1 MPFNVELPNGQVIE
15 GIPDG
20 TTKEEIRL
28 KAINAGIAQES
39 DFPQLASNEP
49 GSQITGPSLQVTDD
63 LPVQNNQSQPQA
75 AQRSVV
81 QQPTNEQ
88 PQEGIGER
96 FLIGAGSGLTAAGE
110 GLEQIGREAT
120 IATRRQQLKQ
130 LKKSGR
136 LSPEQLSVFENE
148 IISAQ
153 KELEEFNQEVAER
166 REFFNNTPV
175 GQTTASKVGE
185 FVGEAAPTLL
195 VPGAVK
201 GTLIKKG
208 IAGAATGGAVGGSQ
222 FVEEDQSRAGNAAVG
237 ATIGAAIP
245 AAIKP
250 VQIAAGKAKEF
261 LLPILGGKTTGLIKK
276 LGGDELLQST
286 AKRIESA
293 KRLGIDFI
301 TPAEATGDSL
311 LAKRQGNIGTSD
323 TGFKLLNNAGRR
335 RVQNEKEIITQFLE
349 DLSPSGS
356 NANKAV
362 QSRARK
368 ILKVDKYLLSRA
380 ARPFYKKAYQQE
392 IPEDSMQRLLS
403 DPVIAR
409 EYEKVL
415 ASPVFQRELGDTA
428 TNSIKTLDIVKRS
441 LDDVVE
447 VAKRQGNSNE
457 ARILTKAKNELLRV
471 ADIAS
476 DDYAQARAIFST
488 GSPAIEKLE
497 KGIVGKLANMDLKS
511 LKTVSKTLFDPNET
525 DPQVLV
531 ALRDKF
537 TKGKGKEVWNRIIRN
552 EIERRIDASAQGQ
565 TGTTVFKQLLEKDR
579 DFRMFMTATKHLPGT
594 RKALVDMRRV
604 FKDLINPASLK
615 GAAKLAQNSTNVERS
630 SLQYLFNF
638 VRDYVGG
645 AYDKVQVEIITN
657 PQWHDDLAKA
667 LSEGSKLSK
676 IDKFASLVSKASAS
690 QSDEINSDNP

>member
-15 GIPDG
+15 DIPDG

-28 KAINAGIAQES
+28 KAISSGIAQES
-39 DFPQLASNEP
+39 DFPLVANDEHP
-49 GSQITGPSLQVTDD
+49 ITGPSLQVTDD
-63 LPVQNNQSQPQA
+63 LPVQDVQPQV
-75 AQRSVV
+75 AQQLIT

-88 PQEGIGER
+88 PQEGMRER

-130 LKKSGR
+130 LRKSGR
-136 LSPEQLSVFENE
+136 LSPEQLSIFENE
-148 IISAQ
+148 IANAQ
-153 KELEEFNQEVAER
+153 KELDEFNKEVAER
-166 REFFNNTPV
+166 REFFSSTPV
-175 GQTTASKVGE
+175 GQTTAAKVGE
-185 FVGEAAPTLL
+185 FVGEAAPTLI

-201 GTLIKKG
+201 GRLAKKA
-208 IAGAATGGAVGGSQ
+208 IAGAITGGTVGGSQ
-222 FVEEDQSRAGNAAVG
+222 FVEEGQSRGQN
-237 ATIGAAIP
+237 ATIGATFGATVP
-245 AAIKP
+245 AVIKP
-250 VQIAAGKAKEF
+250 VQFAAGKAKDF
-261 LLPILGGKTTGLIKK
+261 LLPIIGKQTTGLIKK
-276 LGGDELLQST
+276 LGGDELLKST
-286 AKRIESA
+286 AKRVEAA
-293 KRLGIDFI
+293 KRLGLDFI

-335 RVQNEKEIITQFLE
+335 RVQNEHEIITRFLE

-362 QSRARK
+362 QTRARK

-380 ARPFYKKAYQQE
+380 ARPFYKEAYKQE
-392 IPEDSMQRLLS
+392 IPDNAMKQLLS

-415 ASPVFQRELGDTA
+415 ASPVFQKELGDA
-428 TNSIKTLDIVKRS
+428 AANSIKTLDIVKRS

-447 VAKRQGNSNE
+447 VAKRQGNNNE

-497 KGIVGKLANMDLKS
+497 KGIVGKLADMDLKS
-511 LKTVSKTLFDPNET
+511 LKSVSKTLFDPNET

-537 TKGKGKEVWNRIIRN
+537 TKGKGKEVWNRVIRN

-565 TGTTVFKQLLEKDR
+565 TGTTVFKQLLQKDR
-579 DFRMFMTATKHLPGT
+579 DFKMFMSATKHIPGT
-594 RKALVDMRRV
+594 RQALVDMRRV

-615 GAAKLAQNSTNVERS
+615 GAAKLARDSTNVERN
-630 SLQYLFNF
+630 SLQFLLNF
-638 VRDYVGG
+638 ARDYVGG
-645 AYDKVQVEIITN
+645 AYDRVQAEIITN
-657 PQWHDDLAKA
+657 SNWHDDLARV

-676 IDKFASLVSKASAS
+676 IDKLAALVAKVSAT
-690 QSDEINSDNP
+690 QSDELNSDNP